1 MTRSDFI
8 DKWRHEIAGLALDGA
23 TAQRTGADLALW
35 ARGLMKKVD
44 AHLASMFDQLVVEP
58 KPVGNGQAAVKK

>member
-1 MTRSDFI
+1 MTRSEFI
-8 DKWRHEIAGLALDGA
+8 DRWRHEISGLALDGA

-35 ARGLMKKVD
+35 ARGLMRKVD

-58 KPVGNGQAAVKK
+58 KPVANGQAVKK